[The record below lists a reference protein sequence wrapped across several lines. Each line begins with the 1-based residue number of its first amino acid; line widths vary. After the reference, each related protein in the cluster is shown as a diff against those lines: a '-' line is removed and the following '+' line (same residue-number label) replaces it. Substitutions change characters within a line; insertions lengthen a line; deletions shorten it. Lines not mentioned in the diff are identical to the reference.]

1 MQDSGILRNAVACV
15 IRTSQPRVIH
25 ARGADAVRYASRNN
39 HVDPSVTDNRP
50 INALVGTASILL
62 FPYFTGAAL
71 LTNTTRTLLPWKTP
85 PTLFWETIQIW
96 GVGAVAVGILFAFSP
111 SLTQSKPVKSV
122 SQRNSV

>member
-1 MQDSGILRNAVACV
+1 MRPG
-15 IRTSQPRVIH
+15 
-25 ARGADAVRYASRNN
+25 NN

-96 GVGAVAVGILFAFSP
+96 GVGAVAVGILFAFF
-111 SLTQSKPVKSV
+111 SLSHAIQTGEISQST
-122 SQRNSV
+122 